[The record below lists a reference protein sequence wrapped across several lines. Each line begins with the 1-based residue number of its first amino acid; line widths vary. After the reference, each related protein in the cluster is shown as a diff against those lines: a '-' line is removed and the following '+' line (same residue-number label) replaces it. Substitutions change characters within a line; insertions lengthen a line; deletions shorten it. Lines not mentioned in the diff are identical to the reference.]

1 MIRSLKTDIVT
12 GNGVLDT
19 ILTRKNQYCA
29 AHNINFTCLVGGKLL
44 NFLETRDICSIFGNA
59 LDNTLNTWKSIRY
72 TIEKYRGI
80 MPLHT
85 ENNWFV
91 MRILIPLAA

>member
-1 MIRSLKTDIVT
+1 MIKLKIFSQNSFLMICLENYCEEEINLRQGFPITTKEDQ
-12 GNGVLDT
+12 
-19 ILTRKNQYCA
+19 KNHGYG
-29 AHNINFTCLVGGKLL
+29 L
-44 NFLETRDICSIFGNA
+44 
-59 LDNTLNTWKSIRY
+59 KSIRY

-80 MPLHT
+80 MTLHT